1 MKLFFGKGK
10 AVEEKI
16 YAYLNYINETKNL
29 FKRIITNFFEGKVTE
44 KFNEEVLSVHFKES
58 QADDLRR
65 EIECHLYGKAL
76 LPEFRGDILGLLEE
90 LDKLPNKCETVL
102 FMINLQNM
110 HIPQFLRD
118 DFIELIDI
126 NLKSIDESI
135 NLVTTLF
142 QAPKNVGAIVE
153 SLDKIESESDRKERE
168 MIKKLFDA
176 KEVETCEKIL
186 LKELILEIGSI
197 SDFGEM
203 IGDMVNIINIKVKV

>member
-1 MKLFFGKGK
+1 M
-10 AVEEKI
+10 
-16 YAYLNYINETKNL
+16 
-29 FKRIITNFFEGKVTE
+29 
-44 KFNEEVLSVHFKES
+44 
-58 QADDLRR
+58 
-65 EIECHLYGKAL
+65 
-76 LPEFRGDILGLLEE
+76 E
-90 LDKLPNKCETVL
+90 L
-102 FMINLQNM
+102 
-110 HIPQFLRD
+110 
-118 DFIELIDI
+118 LIDI